1 MVCIFKCSDGQSLRP
16 GTKDPYFVKQLIA
29 EVVKELVK
37 VRADFAWKKDEL
49 MNGCSP
55 LHIACSKGHLDITRE
70 LLKLDMDL
78 SGLQD
83 NEGKTPLHWAVIKGR
98 VNIIAEI
105 LSVSLES
112 SEMTTKH
119 GETILHL
126 AVKNNH
132 FEVLK
137 FLMESLDVSNLM
149 NFQDTDGN
157 TILHLA
163 TVRKLTTVSFLY
175 SSHFILCEGV
185 LIERIEFKKDF
196 VTFLWLYVMFEFAVK
211 TQKLNIDESFIKNSM
226 AYLSLFP

>member
-1 MVCIFKCSDGQSLRP
+1 MKLLAP
-16 GTKDPYFVKQLIA
+16 PL
-29 EVVKELVK
+29 
-37 VRADFAWKKDEL
+37 
-49 MNGCSP
+49 GCSP

-78 SGLQD
+78 TGLQD
-83 NEGKTPLHWAVIKGR
+83 NEGRTPLHWAVIKGR

-137 FLMESLDVSNLM
+137 FLMETLDVSNLM
-149 NFQDTDGN
+149 NYQDTDGN

-163 TVRKLTTVSFLY
+163 TVRKLTTMIIYL
-175 SSHFILCEGV
+175 LKLGV
-185 LIERIEFKKDF
+185 EVNALN
-196 VTFLWLYVMFEFAVK
+196 
-211 TQKLNIDESFIKNSM
+211 QKGYTSLDVVEADASNSG
-226 AYLSLFP
+226 ALAIIPALQEAGAKRCDQLPPKFSRHPTGRLHHQFWDHHGKEKL